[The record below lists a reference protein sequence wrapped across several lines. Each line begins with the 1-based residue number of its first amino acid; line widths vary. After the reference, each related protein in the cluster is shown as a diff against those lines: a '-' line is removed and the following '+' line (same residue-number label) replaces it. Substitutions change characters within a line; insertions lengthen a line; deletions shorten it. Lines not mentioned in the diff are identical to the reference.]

1 MPTISVIL
9 IIFSSYVG
17 CALHTLVY
25 LFMKAGRRRK
35 RQLGNGALRQFV
47 LCCRTYGCFLL
58 FCFFSYKIMFTV
70 RFYWNSSEYRQIF
83 IVAVVCGD
91 IMSLHSS
98 TLCWLIIFF
107 IQLSHMF
114 LAGFFLI
121 DFLSSQAISLSF
133 SSFSHKGRYP
143 TPIWETPSCVTVRG
157 FLSGIFVLAEWQST
171 VHLQTWVKFFQSNSQ
186 DSPSSLKY
194 MCIWNFSLCL
204 KCQIIQY
211 SSYFDCVICSISS
224 WKYFFRIANKARV

>member
-1 MPTISVIL
+1 
-9 IIFSSYVG
+9 
-17 CALHTLVY
+17 
-25 LFMKAGRRRK
+25 
-35 RQLGNGALRQFV
+35 
-47 LCCRTYGCFLL
+47 
-58 FCFFSYKIMFTV
+58 MFTV

-171 VHLQTWVKFFQSNSQ
+171 VHLQTWVKFFSRTLRIHQVLWNTCVYEIFHYVSNVRLYNIHLILTASFVRFLLGNT
-186 DSPSSLKY
+186 SLELLTRRGYKVKLGKGY
-194 MCIWNFSLCL
+194 LRRRRGKWPPG
-204 KCQIIQY
+204 
-211 SSYFDCVICSISS
+211 
-224 WKYFFRIANKARV
+224 ANLDQNYGLVGPGL